1 MILGVQPKIELNLD
15 TEEPKYKLIRERDN
29 LIKESARVMWLE
41 WNEDGTFKDKHDTPT
56 IGRSL
61 IMSPF
66 NDYFTWQT
74 TSVTEIVEQRDDYI
88 KFKTQNSIYEL
99 FKI

>member
-1 MILGVQPKIELNLD
+1 MG
-15 TEEPKYKLIRERDN
+15 KLLFGDPEFNWKLVRERDG
-29 LIKESARVMWLE
+29 LTKQSKEVMWLE
-41 WNEDGTFKDKHDTPT
+41 WNEDGRVKSYKHDEPL

-74 TSVTEIVEQRDDYI
+74 TSVTEIVEEREDYI
-88 KFKTQNSIYEL
+88 KFNTLNSVYEL
-99 FKI
+99 WKLF